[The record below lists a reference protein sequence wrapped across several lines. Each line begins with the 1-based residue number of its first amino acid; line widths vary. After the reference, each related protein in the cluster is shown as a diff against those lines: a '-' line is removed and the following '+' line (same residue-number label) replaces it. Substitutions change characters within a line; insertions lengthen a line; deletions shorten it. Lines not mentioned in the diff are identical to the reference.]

1 MTSVDAE
8 TPRERF
14 WGTKLDYLKDLK
26 LGFGDYCEIYCPA
39 VADNTLA
46 ERTTSA
52 IALYPTGNLQGSW
65 RFLDLKTMKVVAR
78 DQYTVLPTPSVV
90 IDRMNAAAAG
100 ENADANFED
109 DLVDDDDTVEHQSHQ
124 GGTVTPD
131 DMAHQEHEGEGDV
144 PAESEEVAQEPSE
157 RLGLHLTVKKALRTR
172 GQAAL
177 NSIIAE
183 LTQMVDKK
191 VWTYVNYDTLS
202 YAEKKKIITCS
213 MFLKEKFNSE
223 GTFEKLKARLVAHG
237 NQQRMSP
244 DEKTSSP
251 TVDILSVML
260 VVAVAAHEARRVTV
274 IDIGGA
280 YLEAEMTGEAIY
292 MRLDR
297 LNAELLRQIDP
308 TSVPFET
315 DSGDLIVKLDRALYG
330 CVQASRIWYNKLS
343 SVLESCGYKKS
354 AVDQC
359 IFVKGSISDGQCV
372 ICVHVDDLLIADS
385 SNFLTEEL
393 VTFLK
398 SQFAEI
404 KVHEGKKHSYLG
416 MTLDFGSKGT
426 AKVSMCH
433 YVASILAEYDV
444 RGSVNTPADDNLF
457 TIDEKA
463 EQLDNLARERFHTER
478 ARPDILVAVAFL
490 TTRVTV
496 ADSHDLKKLGR
507 VLKYINGTR
516 DMALLITPEALDEVR
531 VYVDA
536 SYGSHVDAKSH
547 TGRALTL
554 GRGVLTASSSKQKI
568 VTKSSTEAEMV
579 GLSDSIGDG
588 VSAAQFMQSLGYNMK
603 PTVFYQDNMS
613 TIKLAE
619 NGASSSHR
627 TKHMNVR
634 YFFIKDRIDSREIA
648 VEYMHTKSMWAD
660 ILSKPV
666 QGKLFVDL
674 RDRLMGAADASD
686 AVSALVL
693 LTF

>member
-1 MTSVDAE
+1 MA
-8 TPRERF
+8 
-14 WGTKLDYLKDLK
+14 KLL
-26 LGFGDYCEIYCPA
+26 F
-39 VADNTLA
+39 LA
-46 ERTTSA
+46 
-52 IALYPTGNLQGSW
+52 
-65 RFLDLKTMKVVAR
+65 K
-78 DQYTVLPTPSVV
+78 
-90 IDRMNAAAAG
+90 
-100 ENADANFED
+100 
-109 DLVDDDDTVEHQSHQ
+109 
-124 GGTVTPD
+124 
-131 DMAHQEHEGEGDV
+131 
-144 PAESEEVAQEPSE
+144 
-157 RLGLHLTVKKALRTR
+157 
-172 GQAAL
+172 
-177 NSIIAE
+177 
-183 LTQMVDKK
+183 
-191 VWTYVNYDTLS
+191 
-202 YAEKKKIITCS
+202 
-213 MFLKEKFNSE
+213 
-223 GTFEKLKARLVAHG
+223 
-237 NQQRMSP
+237 
-244 DEKTSSP
+244 
-251 TVDILSVML
+251 
-260 VVAVAAHEARRVTV
+260 
-274 IDIGGA
+274 
-280 YLEAEMTGEAIY
+280 
-292 MRLDR
+292 
-297 LNAELLRQIDP
+297 
-308 TSVPFET
+308 
-315 DSGDLIVKLDRALYG
+315 
-330 CVQASRIWYNKLS
+330 
-343 SVLESCGYKKS
+343 
-354 AVDQC
+354 
-359 IFVKGSISDGQCV
+359 
-372 ICVHVDDLLIADS
+372 
-385 SNFLTEEL
+385 
-393 VTFLK
+393 
-398 SQFAEI
+398 
-404 KVHEGKKHSYLG
+404 
-416 MTLDFGSKGT
+416 
-426 AKVSMCH
+426 
-433 YVASILAEYDV
+433 
-444 RGSVNTPADDNLF
+444 
-457 TIDEKA
+457 
-463 EQLDNLARERFHTER
+463 R